1 MKMNVEAVIIGG
13 GPVGFMLASEL
24 AMAGVKTCVIER
36 LEKSVPHSKA
46 LTLHP
51 RTLELLEM
59 RGLLERYVS
68 KGSKIPSGHFSMLDT
83 RLDFSGLD
91 TSCPYTLLLPQAKTE
106 QLLEEHARSL
116 GAEVFRG
123 AEALSVTQNGTEAQT
138 IFKDRDGSLRT
149 ITSMFVVGADGAG
162 STVRKQAGI
171 EFPGTDSTVTAALGD
186 VALLSPPPSG
196 VLSLYTKEGGFMI
209 VPLSPDRYRVVVIS
223 PYRTQTPK
231 DTPVT
236 EEELKTD
243 LIRICGTD
251 FGLTEPSWMSRFGN
265 AARQAKRY
273 RDGRIFLAGDAAHIH
288 FPAGGQG
295 LNVGLQDAMNLGW
308 KLAAAVKGAA
318 PSWLL
323 DSYHKERYPA
333 AEELLRN
340 TGVQT
345 KLFDFTQA
353 GLHLRSMMSELFAF
367 PEVNRYVAGQISAL
381 DVRYEAD
388 PNMAPHRLNGA
399 RLPDMELILP
409 DGSSERLYS
418 YLQNGTLV
426 LLSLTQEACDHSRL
440 KGLRTVNASLAEP
453 NEKLRDV
460 HTILIRPDGYVAWAV
475 DASAPD
481 YAEVIQAGISRWIS
495 VSSRV

>member
-1 MKMNVEAVIIGG
+1 
-13 GPVGFMLASEL
+13 
-24 AMAGVKTCVIER
+24 
-36 LEKSVPHSKA
+36 
-46 LTLHP
+46 
-51 RTLELLEM
+51 
-59 RGLLERYVS
+59 
-68 KGSKIPSGHFSMLDT
+68 
-83 RLDFSGLD
+83 
-91 TSCPYTLLLPQAKTE
+91 
-106 QLLEEHARSL
+106 
-116 GAEVFRG
+116 
-123 AEALSVTQNGTEAQT
+123 
-138 IFKDRDGSLRT
+138 
-149 ITSMFVVGADGAG
+149 
-162 STVRKQAGI
+162 
-171 EFPGTDSTVTAALGD
+171 
-186 VALLSPPPSG
+186 
-196 VLSLYTKEGGFMI
+196 
-209 VPLSPDRYRVVVIS
+209 
-223 PYRTQTPK
+223 
-231 DTPVT
+231 
-236 EEELKTD
+236 
-243 LIRICGTD
+243 
-251 FGLTEPSWMSRFGN
+251 
-265 AARQAKRY
+265 

-453 NEKLRDV
+453 NEKLR
-460 HTILIRPDGYVAWAV
+460 
-475 DASAPD
+475 
-481 YAEVIQAGISRWIS
+481 
-495 VSSRV
+495 

>member
-1 MKMNVEAVIIGG
+1 MKMNYEAAIIGG
-13 GPVGFMLASEL
+13 GPVGFMVASEL

-36 LEKSVPHSKA
+36 LEKPVPHSKA

-59 RGLLERYVS
+59 RGILERFIS
-68 KGSKIPSGHFSMLDT
+68 CGSKIPSGHFSMLDT

-123 AEALSVTQNGTEAQT
+123 AEVLTVTQNASEAQI
-138 IFKDRDGSLRT
+138 IFKDRDASVWT
-149 ITSMFVVGADGAG
+149 ITSLFAVGADGAG

-171 EFPGTDSTVTAALGD
+171 EFPGTDSTITASLGD
-186 VALLSPPPSG
+186 VSLLSPPPSG
-196 VLSLYTKEGGFMI
+196 VLSLCTKEGGVMI

-231 DTPVT
+231 DVPVT

-243 LIRICGTD
+243 LVRICGSD

-308 KLAAAVKGAA
+308 KLAAAVKGSA

-323 DSYHKERYPA
+323 DSYHEERHPA
-333 AEELLRN
+333 AEGLLRN
-340 TGVQT
+340 TEAQT
-345 KLFDFTQA
+345 KLIDFTQA
-353 GLHLRSMMSELFAF
+353 GLHLRSMMSELLTY
-367 PEVNRYVAGQISAL
+367 PEVNRHVAGQISAL
-381 DVRYEAD
+381 DVRYKPD
-388 PNMAPHRLNGA
+388 PNMPPHRLNGA
-399 RLPDMELILP
+399 RVADMELILS
-409 DGSSERLYS
+409 DGSMERLYS
-418 YLQNGTLV
+418 CLQKGTFV
-426 LLSLTQEACDHSRL
+426 LLSLMQDADDYAQG

-453 NEKLRDV
+453 NEEWQDV
-460 HTILIRPDGYVAWAV
+460 HTILIRPDGHVAWAV

-481 YAEVIQAGISRWIS
+481 CAEVIQEGISRWFPA
-495 VSSRV
+495 VNRV

>member
-1 MKMNVEAVIIGG
+1 MEMNVEAVIIGG
-13 GPVGFMLASEL
+13 GPVGLMLASEL
-24 AMAGVKTCVIER
+24 SMAGVKTCVIER
-36 LEKSVPHSKA
+36 LEKPVPYSKA

-59 RGLLERYVS
+59 RGLLERFVS
-68 KGSKIPSGHFSMLDT
+68 KGSKVPSGHFSMLDT

-116 GAEVFRG
+116 GAEMFRG
-123 AEALSVTQNGTEAQT
+123 AEALAVTQNREGAQT
-138 IFKDRDGSLRT
+138 IFKDREGSVQT
-149 ITSMFVVGADGAG
+149 IISKFVIGADGAG

-186 VALLSPPPSG
+186 VELLSPPPSG
-196 VLSLYTKEGGFMI
+196 VLSLCTKEGGVMI
-209 VPLSPDRYRVVVIS
+209 VPLSPGRYRVVVIS

-231 DTPVT
+231 DVPVT

-251 FGLTEPSWMSRFGN
+251 FGLSEPSWMSRFGN

-323 DSYHKERYPA
+323 DSYHKERHPA
-333 AEELLRN
+333 AEGLLRN
-340 TGVQT
+340 TEAQT
-345 KLFDFTQA
+345 KLIDFTQA
-353 GLHLRSMMSELFAF
+353 GLHLRSMISELLAF

-388 PNMAPHRLNGA
+388 PDMPPHRLNGL
-399 RLPDMELILP
+399 RLPDMKLNVP
-409 DGSSERLYS
+409 GGRSERLYS
-418 YLQNGTLV
+418 CLQNGTFV
-426 LLSLTQEACDHSRL
+426 LLSLIQEADDHSRV

-453 NEKLRDV
+453 NEKWRDV
-460 HTILIRPDGYVAWAV
+460 HTVLIRPDGHVAWAV

-481 YAEVIQAGISRWIS
+481 CTGVIQTGISRWFS
-495 VSSRV
+495 VTSPM

>member
-1 MKMNVEAVIIGG
+1 IIGG

-59 RGLLERYVS
+59 RGLLERFVS

-223 PYRTQTPK
+223 P
-231 DTPVT
+231 
-236 EEELKTD
+236 
-243 LIRICGTD
+243 
-251 FGLTEPSWMSRFGN
+251 
-265 AARQAKRY
+265 
-273 RDGRIFLAGDAAHIH
+273 
-288 FPAGGQG
+288 
-295 LNVGLQDAMNLGW
+295 
-308 KLAAAVKGAA
+308 
-318 PSWLL
+318 
-323 DSYHKERYPA
+323 
-333 AEELLRN
+333 
-340 TGVQT
+340 
-345 KLFDFTQA
+345 
-353 GLHLRSMMSELFAF
+353 
-367 PEVNRYVAGQISAL
+367 
-381 DVRYEAD
+381 
-388 PNMAPHRLNGA
+388 
-399 RLPDMELILP
+399 
-409 DGSSERLYS
+409 
-418 YLQNGTLV
+418 
-426 LLSLTQEACDHSRL
+426 
-440 KGLRTVNASLAEP
+440 
-453 NEKLRDV
+453 
-460 HTILIRPDGYVAWAV
+460 
-475 DASAPD
+475 
-481 YAEVIQAGISRWIS
+481 
-495 VSSRV
+495 

>member
-13 GPVGFMLASEL
+13 GPVGLMLASEL
-24 AMAGVKTCVIER
+24 AMAGVKTCVVER
-36 LEKSVPHSKA
+36 LEKPVPYSKA

-59 RGLLERYVS
+59 RGLLERFVS

-91 TSCPYTLLLPQAKTE
+91 TSCPYTLLLPQVKTE

-123 AEALSVTQNGTEAQT
+123 AEALAVTQNREGAQT
-138 IFKDRDGSLRT
+138 IFKDREGSVRT
-149 ITSMFVVGADGAG
+149 IISKFVIGADGAG

-171 EFPGTDSTVTAALGD
+171 EFSGTDSTVTAALGD

-196 VLSLYTKEGGFMI
+196 VLSLCTKEGGVMI
-209 VPLSPDRYRVVVIS
+209 VPLSPRRYRVVVIS

-231 DTPVT
+231 DVPVT

-251 FGLTEPSWMSRFGN
+251 FGLSEPSWMSRFGN

-323 DSYHKERYPA
+323 DSYHRERHPA
-333 AEELLRN
+333 AEGLLRN
-340 TGVQT
+340 TEAQT
-345 KLFDFTQA
+345 KLIDFTQA
-353 GLHLRSMMSELFAF
+353 GLHLRSMISELLAF

-388 PNMAPHRLNGA
+388 PDMPPHRLNGL
-399 RLPDMELILP
+399 RLPDMKLNVP

-418 YLQNGTLV
+418 CLQNGTFV
-426 LLSLTQEACDHSRL
+426 LLSLIQEADDHSRV

-453 NEKLRDV
+453 NEKWRDV
-460 HTILIRPDGYVAWAV
+460 HTVLIRPDGHVAWAV

-481 YAEVIQAGISRWIS
+481 CTGVIQTGISRWFS
-495 VSSRV
+495 VTSPV

>member
-1 MKMNVEAVIIGG
+1 MAMNVEAVIIGG

-36 LEKSVPHSKA
+36 LEKPVPHSKA

-59 RGLLERYVS
+59 RGLLERFVS

-91 TSCPYTLLLPQAKTE
+91 TNCPYTLLLPQAKTE

-123 AEALSVTQNGTEAQT
+123 AEALSVTQNGAEVQT
-138 IFKDRDGSLRT
+138 IFKDRDGSVRT
-149 ITSMFVVGADGAG
+149 VTSQFAVGADGAG
-162 STVRKQAGI
+162 STVRKQARI
-171 EFPGTDSTVTAALGD
+171 EFPGTDSTITAALAD
-186 VALLSPPPSG
+186 AALLSPPPSG
-196 VLSLYTKEGGFMI
+196 VMSLCTKEGGVMI
-209 VPLSPDRYRVVVIS
+209 VPLSPNQYRIVVVS

-231 DTPVT
+231 DVPVT
-236 EEELKTD
+236 EEELKAD

-251 FGLTEPSWMSRFGN
+251 FGLTESSWKSRFGN

-308 KLAAAVKGAA
+308 KLAAAVKGTL
-318 PSWLL
+318 PLWLL
-323 DSYHKERYPA
+323 DSYHEERHPA
-333 AEELLRN
+333 AEGLLRN
-340 TGVQT
+340 TEAQT
-345 KLFDFTQA
+345 KLIDFSQA
-353 GLHLRSMMSELFAF
+353 GLHLRSMMSELLAF
-367 PEVNRYVAGQISAL
+367 PEVNRYIAGQISAL

-388 PNMAPHRLNGA
+388 PDMPPHCLNGS
-399 RLPDMELILP
+399 RLPDMELNLP

-418 YLQNGTLV
+418 FLQNGTFV
-426 LLSLTQEACDHSRL
+426 LLSLIQEADDHSRI
-440 KGLRTVNASLAEP
+440 KGLRTVNASLAEAD
-453 NEKLRDV
+453 EKLRDV
-460 HTILIRPDGYVAWAV
+460 HTILIRPDGHVAWAV

-481 YAEVIQAGISRWIS
+481 CADVIQTGLRRWLS
-495 VSSRV
+495 VTSRV